1 MRNKHLVVVA
11 MGLVAVGLAVSAT
24 DAVAQSVDFSKA
36 DDVGN
41 SFVTWIRGNI
51 ATVFFTVALVLSGFA
66 AAFNRI
72 SWMWV
77 LMIALGALL
86 VFGAPG
92 IVADLKAAFS

>member
-1 MRNKHLVVVA
+1 MLFR
-11 MGLVAVGLAVSAT
+11 S
-24 DAVAQSVDFSKA
+24 
-36 DDVGN
+36 
-41 SFVTWIRGNI
+41 
-51 ATVFFTVALVLSGFA
+51 VFFTVALVLSGFA